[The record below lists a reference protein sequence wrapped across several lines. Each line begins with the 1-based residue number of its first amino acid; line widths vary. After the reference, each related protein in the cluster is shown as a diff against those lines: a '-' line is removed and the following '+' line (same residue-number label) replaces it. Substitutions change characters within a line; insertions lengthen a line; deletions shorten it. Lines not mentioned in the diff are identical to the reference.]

1 MASERVRV
9 IRSGDRAIDD
19 STAGM
24 TREAAVTTDG
34 MWAGLV
40 RTEPGMASGWHHHG
54 EYETAIFVVSGRLRM
69 EFGPGGR
76 DIEEAEAGD
85 FLYVAKGAIHRETN
99 PLNEEGT
106 LIAARSGTGPPVIN
120 VDGPEP
126 AE

>member
-1 MASERVRV
+1 MPSGRVRV
-9 IRSGDRAIDD
+9 IRKGDRSVDS

-40 RTEPGMASGWHHHG
+40 RAEPGMASGWHHHG
-54 EYETAIFVVSGRLRM
+54 DYETAIYVVSGRLRM

-76 DIEEAEAGD
+76 EVEEADAGD
-85 FLYVAKGAIHRETN
+85 FLYVPRGAIHRETN
-99 PLNEEGT
+99 RLEEEGT
-106 LIAARSGTGPPVIN
+106 LLAARSGTGPPVIN

-126 AE
+126 AD

>member
-9 IRSGDRAIDD
+9 IRADDRAVDD

-24 TREAAVTTDG
+24 IREAAVSTDG

-40 RTEPGMASGWHHHG
+40 RTEPGLASGWHHHG
-54 EYETAIFVVSGRLRM
+54 EYETAIYVVSGRLRM

-76 DIEEAEAGD
+76 EVEEAEAGD
-85 FLYVAKGAIHRETN
+85 FLYVPNGAIHRETN
-99 PLNEEGT
+99 PLEEEVM
-106 LIAARSGTGPPVIN
+106 LIAARSGTGPPVVN

-126 AE
+126 AD

>member
-1 MASERVRV
+1 MSSNW
-9 IRSGDRAIDD
+9 IRLIRKSDRLVDD

-24 TREAAVTTDG
+24 IREAAVTTDG

-40 RTEPGMASGWHHHG
+40 RTKPGMASGWHHHG

-76 DIEEAEAGD
+76 EIEDAEAGD
-85 FLYVAKGAIHRETN
+85 FLYVPKGAIHRESN
-99 PLNEEGT
+99 PLEEEGT